1 MQLLRKRGKPLAYPR
16 FIHLF
21 FLFVLGVLLLA
32 GLVLRVGIAL
42 LVVAAGRLSS
52 LLDLHLVGA
61 ACCRDRSCLG
71 NSLIGF
77 LAKLFCDFFLDLL
90 FLGSA
95 LFFGF
100 RLFCLALLILFYDFF
115 YGLAGSLCVLIRIY
129 SFGFTLLF
137 LF

>member
-42 LVVAAGRLSS
+42 FVVAAGRISS

-100 RLFCLALLILFYDFF
+100 RLFCLAPLS
-115 YGLAGSLCVLIRIY
+115 G
-129 SFGFTLLF
+129 
-137 LF
+137 